1 MQPHGSRT
9 KHGLLGRNG
18 HFGYRGLVSGEEV
31 PGGGVHQSAADE
43 RRRARASRRGWRASW
58 VTHVV
63 VCLLGGL
70 VAALPAATLYALTAT
85 RVHDDVGIVP
95 ATLRLTHGHSAL
107 QTGLLGGTIYDS
119 DLTRFGLGMTVT
131 LDGPPGDLGKIHSL
145 ASPELK
151 KAEKVYTSMFDHPA
165 SIKAGYTDALVKAVT
180 RTFVRAEIAT
190 GLSLGAAALL
200 IAGLAGAGAERRTA
214 LVSLGALLLLSVGYS
229 VHRYVEWK
237 GANAAPT
244 PTFPIGMLAGTRL
257 SDARADNQ
265 TTATL
270 IDNIVPLA
278 QRELQREQE
287 ENTQFVKQAY
297 ESVDDL
303 VASGDVAV
311 PAPDETACLLLSDVH
326 ANADM
331 IAVYRHLV
339 ERLDTTY
346 GPGTVGVTFFDGDQT
361 YGSASA
367 KTAVDAMAKIST
379 EEYAVVGNHDS
390 QLTIEQ
396 MQDAGM
402 HLLDGPVQ
410 KTGNGLTAVGAT
422 DPHLTKQGQ
431 LFSASTITRPGYDGE
446 TEADAGR
453 KLLDAMQQAH
463 PTLGLAHE
471 PYAFAPILDLNV
483 SQHTMTAWFTAAKH
497 TADTDSG
504 ATVDDGVPDIPAS
517 AVAYGHWHRRFY
529 YRVAGNSDG
538 TWTVVMELG
547 TAGGASPKLS
557 LSYFSTPQTIPGKEA
572 SAAIVIVDKK
582 SGLVTGLQEITT
594 HRSGEVT
601 VGPRHP
607 IGSPDGQPYRTD
619 GAITP

>member
-1 MQPHGSRT
+1 VV
-9 KHGLLGRNG
+9 GRVIA
-18 HFGYRGLVSGEEV
+18 HRVS
-31 PGGGVHQSAADE
+31 
-43 RRRARASRRGWRASW
+43 RRRWRGSWPARL
-58 VTHVV
+58 VL
-63 VCLLGGL
+63 CLLGGL
-70 VAALPAATLYALTAT
+70 VAALPAAALYALTAT

-95 ATLRLTHGHSAL
+95 ATLSLSRGHSAL

-119 DLTRFGLGMTVT
+119 DLTRFGLGITVT
-131 LDGPPGDLGKIHSL
+131 LDGPPGDLSKIHSL
-145 ASPELK
+145 GSPELK
-151 KAEKVYTSMFDHPA
+151 KAEKVYTSMFDHPG
-165 SIKAGYTDALVKAVT
+165 SIKAGYSAALVKALT
-180 RTFVRAEIAT
+180 RTFVRMEIGA

-200 IAGLAGAGAERRTA
+200 ISGLGAAGAQRRTA
-214 LVSLGALLLLSVGYS
+214 LVSLGALLLLSIGYT

-237 GANAAPT
+237 QANAVPS
-244 PTFPIGMLAGTRL
+244 PTFPIGMLASTPL
-257 SDARADNQ
+257 SSARADNQ
-265 TTATL
+265 TTAAL

-287 ENTQFVKQAY
+287 ENTQFVKRAY
-297 ESVDDL
+297 DSVDDL

-346 GPGTVGVTFFDGDQT
+346 GPGTVDVTLFDGDQT

-390 QLTIEQ
+390 DLTIDQ

-402 HLLDGPVQ
+402 HLLDGQVQ
-410 KTGNGLTAVGAT
+410 KTGTGLTAVGAT
-422 DPHLTKQGQ
+422 DPQLTKQGQ
-431 LFSASTITRPGYDGE
+431 LFSASTITRPGYDGVS
-446 TEADAGR
+446 EADAGR
-453 KLLDAMQQAH
+453 ALLEAMQQAH
-463 PTLGLAHE
+463 PTIGLAHE
-471 PYAFAPILDLNV
+471 PYAFAPILDVHV
-483 SQHTMTAWFTAAKH
+483 SHDAMTRWFAAGRR
-497 TADTDSG
+497 TADSDTG
-504 ATVDDGVPDIPAS
+504 ANADDGVPDIPAS

-529 YRVAGNSDG
+529 YRVAGNTDG

-572 SAAIVIVDKK
+572 SAAIVVVNKK
-582 SGLVTGLQEITT
+582 SNLVTGVQEVTT
-594 HRSGEVT
+594 RRSGEVS

-607 IGSPDGQPYRTD
+607 VGSPDGQPYPAGTVV
-619 GAITP
+619 P